1 MSKTVRGR
9 TMSIGRP
16 CPNDRAYIFGALQS
30 PAIHVPLGLR
40 DAPSKELF
48 DSDHLRLTR
57 GDEVR
62 NEPVRYHVF
71 RTLEEGRPVGFVVDF
86 GWDTPNDPVRE
97 IDLAFPDPADRNLL
111 RYFDSSILI
120 AQYLFKNRLA
130 KRFRWRV
137 ESKTGQEPKRSERQ
151 SGRLVSR
158 QEERH
163 PVTGEWRL
171 THIYEFSRSDFERI
185 GEENGFDPYRDYADL
200 DISMWRILA

>member
-1 MSKTVRGR
+1 MELGAA
-9 TMSIGRP
+9 RP
-16 CPNDRAYIFGALQS
+16 RDRDYLFGALQS

-40 DAPSKELF
+40 EAPTRASF
-48 DSDHLRLTR
+48 DTDHLTLVR
-57 GDEVR
+57 GEEVR
-62 NEPVRYHVF
+62 DEPVRYHLF
-71 RTLEEGRPVGFVVDF
+71 RTLDEHRPIGFVVDF
-86 GWDTPNDPVRE
+86 GWDTPNDSVRE

-137 ESKTGQEPKRSERQ
+137 ESSTGEEPRRSARQ
-151 SGRLVSR
+151 SGRLVAR

-171 THIYEFSRSDFERI
+171 THIYEFSRTDFERI
-185 GEENGFDPYRDYADL
+185 GEENGFDPYRDYAEL
-200 DISMWRILA
+200 DISMWRILAGR